1 MKDSVIVA
9 FITGVLGPI
18 LILVIKSYLD
28 RRKRKAD
35 MLTDAL
41 ETSTRVLAKIDII
54 KEKYEADRVWVTQFH
69 NGGHF
74 YPTGKS
80 IAKLS
85 MIYEV
90 VAPGV
95 TSIQQTLQ
103 NVPVG
108 LFSRSLNH
116 LIDHNYIAVEDF
128 KDLDIRTHGLRS
140 IAETNGC
147 KSGYIFA
154 AKGIDGRLVGV
165 LGLDYTKKKTKL
177 DSKDIIDLELHAA
190 ALSGVLVSSNS

>member
-1 MKDSVIVA
+1 MENSVIVA
-9 FITGVLGPI
+9 FITGVLGPL
-18 LILVIKSYLD
+18 LILLVRYLLD
-28 RRKRKAD
+28 RRKVKAD

-41 ETSTRVLAKIDII
+41 ETSERVLAKIDII
-54 KEKYEADRVWVTQFH
+54 KEKYEADRVWITQFH

-90 VAPGV
+90 VAPQV
-95 TSIQQTLQ
+95 TSIQHTLQ

-108 LFSRSLNH
+108 LFSRSLNQ
-116 LIDHNYIAVEDF
+116 LIEENFIAITDF
-128 KDLDIRTHGLRS
+128 KDLDVRTYGLRS
-140 IAETNGC
+140 IAEANNC

-154 AKGIDGRLVGV
+154 VKSFEGKLVGV
-165 LGLDYTKKKTKL
+165 LGLDYTKRKTKL
-177 DSKDIIDLELHAA
+177 DQKDIIDLELHAA
-190 ALSGVLVSSNS
+190 GLSGVLVSSNP

>member
-1 MKDSVIVA
+1 MENSIIVA

-18 LILVIKSYLD
+18 LILVVKSYID
-28 RRKRKAD
+28 KRRKRAD

-41 ETSTRVLAKIDII
+41 ETSTKVLAKIDII
-54 KEKYEADRVWVTQFH
+54 KDKYEADRVWVTQFH

-95 TSIQQTLQ
+95 ASIQHTIQ

-116 LIDHNYIAVEDF
+116 LIDNNYIAIEDF
-128 KDLDIRTHGLRS
+128 KNLDIRTHGLRS

-154 AKGIDGRLVGV
+154 AKSIDGRLVGV
-165 LGLDYTKKKTKL
+165 LGLDYTKKKIKL
-177 DSKDIIDLELHAA
+177 DSKDVVDLELHAA
-190 ALSGVLVSSNS
+190 ALSGVLISTNP